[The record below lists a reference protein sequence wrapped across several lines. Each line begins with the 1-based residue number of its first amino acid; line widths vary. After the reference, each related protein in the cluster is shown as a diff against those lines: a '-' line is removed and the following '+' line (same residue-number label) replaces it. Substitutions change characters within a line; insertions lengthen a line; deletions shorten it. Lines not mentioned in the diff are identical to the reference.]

1 MDVMKIRTKLLLMM
15 SLMAILPLILLASIL
30 SKTSID
36 SLFTSLEQEQK
47 RALTA
52 SREQKKQQIEGYFKS
67 IENQVNT
74 FSNNLMVIEA
84 AKEFN
89 QSFYEINPNPEEGNQ
104 NINAFYTGPF
114 NQEFKKRNQNEG
126 INVSQIINSMS
137 EEAIHWQDLYIA
149 KNRNSLGEKDKLL
162 TAGDNSNYSKT
173 HEKYHSAFRDY
184 QTKFG
189 FYDIFIV
196 EPNTGHI
203 VYSVF
208 KESDYATSLLTG
220 PYANSAIATAF
231 TNANNFNNSE
241 QVFQTDFSP
250 YLPSYQD
257 PAAFIASPIFEKG
270 QKVAVLIFQMPI
282 DNINAIMTSN
292 EKWSEVGFGLSGET
306 YLVGSD
312 HTMRNQSRFLIE
324 NKAAYIQAL
333 KQSGQGIEANII
345 DAKGTSIGLQKITSN
360 GVDNALKGKVGFE
373 EYLDYRGEPVF
384 SAYAPIKVGG
394 NNWAIL
400 SEIDKAEALAQ
411 AYLLESKMLNISL
424 YITVAIVI
432 IALLIGLYFAR
443 SLTKPLNHLIE
454 NLKQIATGG
463 ADLTQQLEEAKRDDE
478 IGELGKAFNVFNQFI
493 KDLVIEL
500 KQTSECMASS
510 STQLKGSTLVAMDA
524 ASQQKM
530 QTEMVAAAVEEFHM
544 SIKEVANNTEQSSR
558 TSEDADTISRQS
570 ADFAEEARLQIDKLV
585 HGVESASGVI
595 SLLSGEVEEIKTIL
609 KVIDE
614 IADQTNLLA
623 LNAAIEAARAGE
635 HGRGFSVVADE
646 VRSLAARTQ
655 QSTVEVQNRINAL
668 ESAAGNAVSSMDNA
682 ASMAQSGIDLVSQV
696 RNKLTDV
703 ADVIET
709 LSQMNATIA
718 TAANQQKFAADSVSE
733 SICSIDEYA
742 QSNAAITEQVKASS
756 EELNNYATNLS
767 SLVGRFKIA

>member
-1 MDVMKIRTKLLLMM
+1 MKIRTKLLLMM

-36 SLFTSLEQEQK
+36 SLFTSLEQEKK

-67 IENQVNT
+67 IENQVSA

-89 QSFYEINPNPEEGNQ
+89 QNFFEYESANQIKNDDLSTFYRED
-104 NINAFYTGPF
+104 F
-114 NQEFKKRNQNEG
+114 NNEFKKRNQNEAAN
-126 INVSQIINSMS
+126 ISQIINAMS
-137 EEAIHWQDLYIA
+137 QDALYWQDLYIA
-149 KNRNSLGEKDKLL
+149 KNANPLGSKDVLMTAEDDSL
-162 TAGDNSNYSKT
+162 YSKS

-184 QTKFG
+184 LIKFG

-208 KESDYATSLLTG
+208 KESDFATSLLTG
-220 PYANSAIATAF
+220 PYANTSIADAF
-231 TNANNFNNSE
+231 KIANSFNNAQ
-241 QVFQTDFSP
+241 QVFQTDFAS

-257 PAAFIASPIFEKG
+257 PAAFIASPIFENG
-270 QKVAVLIFQMPI
+270 QKIAVLIFQMPI

-292 EKWSEVGFGLSGET
+292 EKWADVGFGLSGET

-312 HTMRNQSRFLIE
+312 KTMRNQSRFLIE
-324 NKAAYIQAL
+324 NKAAYVQAL
-333 KQSGQGIEANII
+333 KQSGQGVEANII
-345 DAKGTSIGLQKITSN
+345 DAKGTSIGLQKVASN
-360 GVDNALKGKVGFE
+360 GVDSALKGNAGFE
-373 EYLDYRGEPVF
+373 EYLDYRGERVF

-400 SEIDKAEALAQ
+400 SEIDKAEALEQ
-411 AYLLESKMLNISL
+411 AYLLETKMLNISL
-424 YITVAIVI
+424 YITIAIVV
-432 IALLIGLYFAR
+432 IALIIGLYFAR
-443 SLTKPLNHLIE
+443 SLTKPLNHLIS
-454 NLKQIATGG
+454 NLKEIATGG
-463 ADLTQQLEEAKRDDE
+463 ADLTQQLEEANRDDE
-478 IGELGKAFNVFNQFI
+478 IGELGKAFNLFNEFI

-510 STQLKGSTLVAMDA
+510 STQLKGSTVVAMDA

-558 TSEDADTISRQS
+558 TSEDADTISKQS

-595 SLLSGEVEEIKTIL
+595 SLLSSEVDEIKVIL
-609 KVIDE
+609 RVIDE
-614 IADQTNLLA
+614 IAEQTNLLA

-668 ESAAGNAVSSMDNA
+668 ESAAGKAVSSMGSA
-682 ASMAQSGIDLVSQV
+682 ATMAQSGIDLVSQV

-703 ADVIET
+703 SDVIET

>member
-1 MDVMKIRTKLLLMM
+1 MKIRTKLLLMM

-67 IENQVNT
+67 IKSQVSA

-89 QSFYEINPNPEEGNQ
+89 QNFFEYESANQIKNDDLNTFYRED
-104 NINAFYTGPF
+104 F
-114 NQEFKKRNQNEG
+114 NNEFKKRNQNEAAN
-126 INVSQIINSMS
+126 ISQIINAMS
-137 EEAIHWQDLYIA
+137 QDALYWQDLYIA
-149 KNRNSLGEKDKLL
+149 KNSNPLGSKDALMTAEDDSL
-162 TAGDNSNYSKT
+162 YSKS

-184 QTKFG
+184 LTKFG
-189 FYDIFIV
+189 FYDIFII

-208 KESDYATSLLTG
+208 KESDFATSLLTG
-220 PYANSAIATAF
+220 PYANTSIADAF
-231 TNANNFNNSE
+231 KIANSFNNAE
-241 QVFQTDFSP
+241 QVFQTDFAS

-257 PAAFIASPIFEKG
+257 PAAFIASPIFENG

-292 EKWSEVGFGLSGET
+292 EKWADVGFGLSGET

-312 HTMRNQSRFLIE
+312 KTMRNQSRFLIE
-324 NKAAYIQAL
+324 NKAAYVQAL
-333 KQSGQGIEANII
+333 KQSGQGVEANII
-345 DAKGTSIGLQKITSN
+345 DAKGTSIGLQKVASN
-360 GVDNALKGKVGFE
+360 GVDSALKGSAGFE
-373 EYLDYRGEPVF
+373 EYLDYRGERVF

-400 SEIDKAEALAQ
+400 SEIDKAEALEQ
-411 AYLLESKMLNISL
+411 AYLLETKMLNISL
-424 YITVAIVI
+424 YITIAIVV
-432 IALLIGLYFAR
+432 IALIIGLYFAR
-443 SLTKPLNHLIE
+443 SLTKPLNHLIS
-454 NLKQIATGG
+454 NLKEIATGG
-463 ADLTQQLEEAKRDDE
+463 ADLTQQLEEANRDDE
-478 IGELGKAFNVFNQFI
+478 IGELGKAFNLFNEFI

-510 STQLKGSTLVAMDA
+510 STQLKGSTVVAMDA

-558 TSEDADTISRQS
+558 TSEDADTISKQS

-595 SLLSGEVEEIKTIL
+595 SLLSGEVDEIKVIL
-609 KVIDE
+609 RVIDE
-614 IADQTNLLA
+614 IAEQTNLLA

-668 ESAAGNAVSSMDNA
+668 ESAAGKAVSSMGSA
-682 ASMAQSGIDLVSQV
+682 ATMAQSGIDLVSQV

-703 ADVIET
+703 SDVIEN

>member
-1 MDVMKIRTKLLLMM
+1 MKIRTKLLLMM
-15 SLMAILPLILLASIL
+15 SIMAILPLILLASIL

-67 IENQVNT
+67 IENQVSA

-89 QSFYEINPNPEEGNQ
+89 QNFFEYESANQIKNDDLSTFYRQ
-104 NINAFYTGPF
+104 DF
-114 NQEFKKRNQNEG
+114 NNEFKKRNQNEAAN
-126 INVSQIINSMS
+126 ISQIINAMS
-137 EEAIHWQDLYIA
+137 QDALYWQGLYIA
-149 KNRNSLGEKDKLL
+149 KNSNPLGSKDALMTAEDDSL
-162 TAGDNSNYSKT
+162 YSKS

-184 QTKFG
+184 LTKFG

-208 KESDYATSLLTG
+208 KESDFATSLLTG
-220 PYANSAIATAF
+220 PYANTSIADAF
-231 TNANNFNNSE
+231 KIANSFNNAE
-241 QVFQTDFSP
+241 QVFQTDFAS

-257 PAAFIASPIFEKG
+257 PAAFIASPIFENG
-270 QKVAVLIFQMPI
+270 QKIAVLIFQMPI

-292 EKWSEVGFGLSGET
+292 EKWADVGFGLSGET

-312 HTMRNQSRFLIE
+312 KTMRNQSRFLIE
-324 NKAAYIQAL
+324 NKAAYVQAL
-333 KQSGQGIEANII
+333 KQSGQGVEANII
-345 DAKGTSIGLQKITSN
+345 DAKGTSIGLQKVASN
-360 GVDNALKGKVGFE
+360 GVDSALKGNAGFE
-373 EYLDYRGEPVF
+373 EYLDYRGERVF

-400 SEIDKAEALAQ
+400 SEIDKAEALEQ
-411 AYLLESKMLNISL
+411 AYLLETKMLNISL
-424 YITVAIVI
+424 YITIAIVV
-432 IALLIGLYFAR
+432 IALIIGLYFAR
-443 SLTKPLNHLIE
+443 SLTKPLNHLIS
-454 NLKQIATGG
+454 NLKEIATGG
-463 ADLTQQLEEAKRDDE
+463 ADLTQQLEEANRDDE
-478 IGELGKAFNVFNQFI
+478 IGELGKAFNLFNEFI

-510 STQLKGSTLVAMDA
+510 STQLKGSTVVAMDA

-558 TSEDADTISRQS
+558 TSEDADTISKQS

-595 SLLSGEVEEIKTIL
+595 SLLSGEVDEIKVIL
-609 KVIDE
+609 RVIDE
-614 IADQTNLLA
+614 IAEQTNLLA

-668 ESAAGNAVSSMDNA
+668 ESAAGKAVSSMGSA
-682 ASMAQSGIDLVSQV
+682 ATMAQSGIDLVSQV

-703 ADVIET
+703 SDVIEN

>member
-1 MDVMKIRTKLLLMM
+1 MKIRTKLLSMM
-15 SLMAILPLILLASIL
+15 SIMAILPLILLASIL
-30 SKTSID
+30 SKTSIE

-47 RALTA
+47 RALIA
-52 SREQKKQQIEGYFKS
+52 SREQKKQQIEGYFKN

-84 AKEFN
+84 AKLFSQNFYNINLDISKITPELRSFYFNEFN
-89 QSFYEINPNPEEGNQ
+89 H
-104 NINAFYTGPF
+104 
-114 NQEFKKRNQNEG
+114 EFKKRNQNEDV
-126 INVSQIINSMS
+126 NPSKIINGMS
-137 EEAIHWQDLYIA
+137 EEALHWQDFYIA
-149 KNRNSLGEKDKLL
+149 KNPNPLGEKDALL
-162 TAGDNSNYSKT
+162 TSDDNSLYSKT
-173 HEKYHSAFRDY
+173 HEKYHSTFRDY
-184 QTKFG
+184 LTKFG

-208 KESDYATSLLTG
+208 KESDFATSLLSG
-220 PYANSAIATAF
+220 PYAETAIANAF
-231 TNANNFNNSE
+231 RKANAFNNSE

-257 PAAFIASPIFEKG
+257 PAAFIASPIFENGHKI
-270 QKVAVLIFQMPI
+270 AVLIFQMPI
-282 DNINAIMTSN
+282 NNINAIMTSN
-292 EKWSEVGFGLSGET
+292 EKWFEVGFGLSGET

-312 HTMRNQSRFLIE
+312 QTMRNQSRFLIE
-324 NKAAYIQAL
+324 NKAGYIRSL
-333 KQSGQGIEANII
+333 KQSGQVVEANII
-345 DAKGTSIGLQKITSN
+345 DAKGTSIGLQKISN
-360 GVDNALKGKVGFE
+360 KGVDNGLKGNSGFE
-373 EYLDYRGEPVF
+373 EYVDYRGEPVF

-394 NNWAIL
+394 HNWVIL

-411 AYLLESKMLNISL
+411 AYLLETKMLNISL
-424 YITVAIVI
+424 YITVAIVFV
-432 IALLIGLYFAR
+432 ALIIGLYFAR
-443 SLTKPLNHLIE
+443 SLTKPLNHLIV
-454 NLKQIATGG
+454 NLKSIATGG

-478 IGELGKAFNVFNQFI
+478 IGELGKAFNVFNEFI

-500 KQTSECMASS
+500 KQTSECMDYS
-510 STQLKGSTLVAMDA
+510 STQLKSSTLVAMDA

-544 SIKEVANNTEQSSR
+544 SIKEVANNTDQSSR
-558 TSEDADTISRQS
+558 TSEEADTISKQS

-585 HGVESASGVI
+585 LGVESASGVI
-595 SLLSGEVEEIKTIL
+595 SLLSNEVEEIKTIL

-655 QSTVEVQNRINAL
+655 QSTIEVQNRINAL
-668 ESAAGNAVSSMDNA
+668 ESAAEKAVSSMDYA

-703 ADVIET
+703 SDVIET

-718 TAANQQKFAADSVSE
+718 TAANQQKFAADSVNE
-733 SICSIDEYA
+733 SICFIDEYA

>member
-1 MDVMKIRTKLLLMM
+1 MIVMKIRTKLLLMM
-15 SLMAILPLILLASIL
+15 SLMAIVPLILLASIL
-30 SKTSID
+30 SKTSIE
-36 SLFTSLEQEQK
+36 SLFSSLEQEQE

-52 SREQKKQQIEGYFKS
+52 SREQKKQQIKGYFKS
-67 IENQVNT
+67 IENQVST
-74 FSNNLMVIEA
+74 FSNNLMVIDA
-84 AKEFN
+84 AKQFSQNFYDINSDITEITPELSSFYSQEFN
-89 QSFYEINPNPEEGNQ
+89 R
-104 NINAFYTGPF
+104 
-114 NQEFKKRNQNEG
+114 EFKKRNQNEE
-126 INVSQIINSMS
+126 INPSKIINAMS
-137 EEAIHWQDLYIA
+137 EEALHWQDFYIA
-149 KNRNSLGEKDKLL
+149 KNPNPLGEKDVLL
-162 TAGDNSNYSKT
+162 TANDNSLYSET

-184 QTKFG
+184 LTKFG

-208 KESDYATSLLTG
+208 KESDFATSLLSG
-220 PYANSAIATAF
+220 PYAETAIANAF
-231 TNANNFNNSE
+231 RNANAFNNSE

-257 PAAFIASPIFEKG
+257 PAAFIASPIFENG
-270 QKVAVLIFQMPI
+270 HKVAVLIFQMPI

-292 EKWSEVGFGLSGET
+292 EKWTEVGFGLSGET

-312 HTMRNQSRFLIE
+312 QTMRNQSRFLIE
-324 NKAAYIQAL
+324 NKAAYIKAL
-333 KQSGQGIEANII
+333 KQSGQGVEANII
-345 DAKGTSIGLQKITSN
+345 DAKGTSIGLQKISSK
-360 GVDNALKGKVGFE
+360 GVDNGLKGKSGFE

-394 NNWAIL
+394 HNWVIL

-411 AYLLESKMLNISL
+411 AYLLETKMLNISL
-424 YITVAIVI
+424 YITIAIVI
-432 IALLIGLYFAR
+432 IALLIGIYFAR

-454 NLKQIATGG
+454 NLKEIATGG

-478 IGELGKAFNVFNQFI
+478 IGELGKAFNLFNEFI

-500 KQTSECMASS
+500 KQTSECMATS
-510 STQLKGSTLVAMDA
+510 STQLKGSTVVAMDA

-544 SIKEVANNTEQSSR
+544 SIKEVANNTEHSSR
-558 TSEDADTISRQS
+558 TSEDADTISKQS

-585 HGVESASGVI
+585 QGVESASGVI
-595 SLLSGEVEEIKTIL
+595 SKLSGEVEEIKTIL

-668 ESAAGNAVSSMDNA
+668 ELAAGNAVSSMDNA

-767 SLVGRFKIA
+767 TLVSRFKIA